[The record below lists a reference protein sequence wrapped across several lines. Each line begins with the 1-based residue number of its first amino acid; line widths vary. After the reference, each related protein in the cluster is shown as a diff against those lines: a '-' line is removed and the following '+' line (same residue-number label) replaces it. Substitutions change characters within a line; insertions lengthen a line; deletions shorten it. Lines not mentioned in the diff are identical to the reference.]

1 MRGGG
6 KETKGSSEPQ
16 VGLHTL
22 GGGPAATSPS
32 RVPRAAPE
40 AVPGQK
46 AGVEGRPSWTLGDL
60 ADLQGGAD
68 SCTVFAI
75 EPLARS
81 PQDARVARVGG
92 RTPAALGNL
101 DNG

>member
-32 RVPRAAPE
+32 RVP
-40 AVPGQK
+40 GQK

-60 ADLQGGAD
+60 AGLQGGAD

-75 EPLARS
+75 APLARS
-81 PQDARVARVGG
+81 PQDARVARVEGDAG
-92 RTPAALGNL
+92 CTR
-101 DNG
+101 